1 MLRWF
6 AIHEYI
12 NPHSGLEIIQRA
24 TRIVKYKAYL
34 ITKTLKLH
42 KDLNT
47 LFYNH
52 GQKVL
57 NCVFHWQLCC
67 YPVIFP
73 SICLQ
78 PKSKYLYIDSG
89 GACLPEKKVE
99 HLKVCPLSCLGL
111 RIIVTLYD
119 LFKTQ
124 FLQLLITKL
133 WYPHN
138 EHQQNT
144 AEIIFGA
151 PWRDLSAQITKIN
164 YLVSIRIILT
174 NLHPD

>member
-6 AIHEYI
+6 EIHEYI
-12 NPHSGLEIIQRA
+12 NPHSGLEIIQRT

-42 KDLNT
+42 NDLNT

-52 GQKVL
+52 GPKVL

-67 YPVIFP
+67 YPVIFL

-78 PKSKYLYIDSG
+78 PKSKFLYIDSAGCLFAWEEG
-89 GACLPEKKVE
+89 GT
-99 HLKVCPLSCLGL
+99 LKGLSSQLSGTQNHSNLVLLIQVPISSVVDYKTLISSQRAPAKHCRDYLWCPLKRLICPN
-111 RIIVTLYD
+111 YQD
-119 LFKTQ
+119 KLFS
-124 FLQLLITKL
+124 I
-133 WYPHN
+133 N
-138 EHQQNT
+138 ENIQ
-144 AEIIFGA
+144 
-151 PWRDLSAQITKIN
+151 
-164 YLVSIRIILT
+164 T